1 MADGFW
7 LGPIKIYYYSLCI
20 LLAVWA
26 GYGLLLRQTKSLK
39 LSSTLLTDF
48 VMTVLVTGVIG
59 ARLGYVIQNWTYYRA
74 FPGDILKLSS
84 GGLSI
89 HGALVFGLLALF
101 LLTRKKGLRFLA
113 VTDAFAPPVLLGQII
128 GRFGNYFNQELYG
141 YPTNLPWKIFIDDI
155 HRVPAYQNVAY
166 YHPTFLYEIILNS
179 LGLLLIWRWQ
189 RGHKKTG
196 QLTGLYLI
204 VLGLSRFITEIWRIS
219 DRLAFHLS
227 LAQYVSVFLII
238 AGAALYFKQD
248 HTS

>member
-7 LGPIKIYYYSLCI
+7 LGPIKIYYYSLCM

-26 GYGLLLRQTKSLK
+26 GYWLLLSQAKSLK
-39 LSSTLLTDF
+39 LSSTVLTDF
-48 VMTVLVTGVIG
+48 VMAALVSGAVG
-59 ARLGYVIQNWTYYRA
+59 ARLGYIIQNWTYYRA

-89 HGALVFGLLALF
+89 HGALFLGLLVLYI
-101 LLTRKKGLRFLA
+101 LTRKHKLAFLA
-113 VTDAFAPPVLLGQII
+113 VTDAFALPVLLGQII

-155 HRVPAYQNVAY
+155 HRIPAYQNVTY
-166 YHPTFLYEIILNS
+166 YHPTFLYEIILNG
-179 LGLLLIWRWQ
+179 LGLLFIWRWQ
-189 RGHKKTG
+189 NGHKKTG

-227 LAQYVSVFLII
+227 LAQYVSVVLVLI
-238 AGAALYFKQD
+238 GATLYFKRD
-248 HTS
+248 SGR